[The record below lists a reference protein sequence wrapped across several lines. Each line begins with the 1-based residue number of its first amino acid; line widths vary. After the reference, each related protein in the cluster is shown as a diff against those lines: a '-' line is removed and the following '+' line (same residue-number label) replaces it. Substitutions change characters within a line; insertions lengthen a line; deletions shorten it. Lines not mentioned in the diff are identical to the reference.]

1 MYFVPR
7 KGVPGQQG
15 IWSQAWADAEFSLD
29 SQMNTQLLIGQP
41 NDNSLTQTDVGSNSG
56 TLRSTKG
63 LWIWMSEDGTDHVY
77 ANAWSEGDFDSVKDI
92 FRANGVVDQKAAFA
106 AGPKLYTQV
115 ENAALQYIKEFSG
128 GSDLVT
134 AAGEVGFE
142 LKSFQKSGVTYT
154 ICELASFSN
163 QNTFGANDQNYYA
176 YAGMIIPE
184 AEVTLQDSEGIYN
197 SMGKTGG
204 KISIPNVA
212 VGYLQNNGEDRKRII
227 KPLHGMSGLG
237 ADISESYDR
246 SRMLLLS
253 EYALVANGVD
263 QMIRVLKDGTY

>member
-1 MYFVPR
+1 
-7 KGVPGQQG
+7 
-15 IWSQAWADAEFSLD
+15 
-29 SQMNTQLLIGQP
+29 
-41 NDNSLTQTDVGSNSG
+41 
-56 TLRSTKG
+56 
-63 LWIWMSEDGTDHVY
+63 MSEDGTDHVY

-197 SMGKTGG
+197 SMGQTGG

-237 ADISESYDR
+237 ADIAESYDR